1 MNKVIVMAIELLR
14 DNINLDTTN
23 PSLSYYVVNKD
34 DKKMPEVEKKTINNL
49 FFAVVSCLKTSTNQY
64 TYFVLLHN
72 LLDLYYMLY
81 ICTYTYC

>member
-34 DKKMPEVEKKTINNL
+34 DKKMPEVEKKKL
-49 FFAVVSCLKTSTNQY
+49 
-64 TYFVLLHN
+64 
-72 LLDLYYMLY
+72 
-81 ICTYTYC
+81 